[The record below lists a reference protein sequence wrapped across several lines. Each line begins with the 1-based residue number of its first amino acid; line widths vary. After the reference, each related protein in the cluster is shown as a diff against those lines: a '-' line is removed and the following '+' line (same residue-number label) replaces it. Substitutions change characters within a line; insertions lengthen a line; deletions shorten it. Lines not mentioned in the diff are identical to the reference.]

1 MKMNAAI
8 LSNRLKKDDL
18 GDMVYKSALLSK
30 EGGKLQKKRIFTLKI
45 HQPLIK
51 YIIRGEG

>member
-1 MKMNAAI
+1 MKMKDAI

-30 EGGKLQKKRIFTLKI
+30 EGVNCRKKVLYPENPATFN
-45 HQPLIK
+45 
-51 YIIRGEG
+51 